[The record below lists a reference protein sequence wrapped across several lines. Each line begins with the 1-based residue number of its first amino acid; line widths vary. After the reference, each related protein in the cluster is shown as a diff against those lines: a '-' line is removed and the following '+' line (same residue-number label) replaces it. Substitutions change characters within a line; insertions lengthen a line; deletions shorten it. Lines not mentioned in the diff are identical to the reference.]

1 MTADRN
7 LLNPSPF
14 RYVGGQLVGEGVAL
28 ADIASAVG
36 TPAYVYSQAELL
48 RRANAY
54 RDTAATLTPR
64 SLVCYAVKAN
74 GNPTLLRL
82 LAAAGLGADVTSGGE
97 LFLALHAGF
106 PPDKIIFSGV
116 GKTRA
121 EIEMALTA
129 SIRALHVESAME
141 LEVVAE
147 TAASLGRVASI
158 GVRVNPDVPVDTHAY
173 ISTGQRA
180 HKFGVSPEQA
190 LQMIVRA
197 VGHLWLRPVGLAAH
211 IGSQITELGPFVA
224 AADKLVE
231 LAGELAALGI
241 GLPYIDVGGGLGI
254 YYGREEA
261 PEPTA
266 WVTAVARPVVQ
277 AGYEVVMEPGRS
289 IVGPAGALVTQVLYT
304 KTQGDKTFVITD
316 AGMNDLIRPA
326 LYQAYHPIVPVR
338 QTAEGTQ
345 GIEGTGGSSLSS
357 LSSFP
362 LVDVVGPVCETG
374 DWLARDRPLPPVRP
388 GDLLAVLQAGAY
400 GFAMSSNYNGRLRA
414 AEVLVDGGQFR
425 VIRGRQR
432 LEDLLK

>member
-1 MTADRN
+1 MPPFSYDTQQLCCEGSPLTAI
-7 LLNPSPF
+7 
-14 RYVGGQLVGEGVAL
+14 VA
-28 ADIASAVG
+28 AVG
-36 TPAYVYSQAELL
+36 TPVYVYSQAELQ

-54 RDTAATLTPR
+54 RDTAAALTPR

-106 PPDKIIFSGV
+106 PPDKVIFSGV

-129 SIRALHVESAME
+129 GIRALQVESAME
-141 LEVVAE
+141 LEVVAQ
-147 TAASLGRVASI
+147 TAVSLGRVAAV
-158 GVRVNPDVPVDTHAY
+158 GVRVNPDVEAETHPY

-190 LQMIVRA
+190 RRMLA
-197 VGHLWLRPVGLAAH
+197 WAASHPWLRPVGLAAH
-211 IGSQITELGPFVA
+211 IGSQITELEPFVA
-224 AADKLVE
+224 AAGKLVE
-231 LAGELAALGI
+231 LAGELAAMDI
-241 GLPYIDVGGGLGI
+241 DLPYIDVGGGLGI
-254 YYGREEA
+254 DYAQVEA

-266 WVTAVARPVVQ
+266 WVTAVARPVTQ

-304 KTQGDKTFVITD
+304 KTQGEKTFVITD
-316 AGMNDLIRPA
+316 AGMTDLIRPA

-338 QTAEGTQ
+338 QTA
-345 GIEGTGGSSLSS
+345 
-357 LSSFP
+357 SSFAP
-362 LVDVVGPVCETG
+362 VDVVGPVCETG
-374 DWLARDRPLPPVRP
+374 DWLARERPLPPLRP

-414 AEVLVDGGQFR
+414 AEVLVDGEQFR
-425 VIRGRQR
+425 VIRERQG
-432 LEDLLK
+432 LEALLVGCEE